1 MVLDTEMRRALY
13 LFYISERKSNLHFL
27 CHERTTIVVMTLMAL
42 HAGVVMV
49 NDMVI
54 GAGK

>member
-1 MVLDTEMRRALY
+1 M
-13 LFYISERKSNLHFL
+13 FYISEGKSNLRFL
-27 CHERTTIVVMTLMAL
+27 CYERTTIVVMTLMAL